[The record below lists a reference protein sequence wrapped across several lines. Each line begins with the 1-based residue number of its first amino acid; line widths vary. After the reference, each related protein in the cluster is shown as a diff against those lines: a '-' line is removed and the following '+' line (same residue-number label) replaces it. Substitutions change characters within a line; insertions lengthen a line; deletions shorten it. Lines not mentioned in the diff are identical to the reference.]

1 MITTRGIS
9 KGEPILIIYASLLI
23 LCNSAQLICL
33 ATRIAHRLVTTHWN
47 DISLPSK
54 LSIIHGGWQ
63 KYLLC
68 LARLTFAEND
78 LVLEEDIDTEV
89 SECARE
95 MLELAA
101 TPEESKGIEEAWG
114 VVVEGEGEEEEEEE
128 QEEA

>member
-1 MITTRGIS
+1 MITR
-9 KGEPILIIYASLLI
+9 
-23 LCNSAQLICL
+23 
-33 ATRIAHRLVTTHWN
+33 HWN

-54 LSIIHGGWQ
+54 LSVIHGGWQ

-78 LVLEEDIDTEV
+78 LVLEENIEPEV
-89 SECARE
+89 AECARE

-114 VVVEGEGEEEEEEE
+114 IIEEES
-128 QEEA
+128 